1 MLINEQGIKDAVQ
14 RKQEDENHQL
24 KECKQLLLDTLNK
37 MIPFEEKFQ
46 NIFETFNYCKENKV
60 TELLPTLLDI
70 DSISTHI
77 RPDYIND
84 GNYEIIEFHTI
95 DNTVYIKWW
104 PLRKWIVIQHLNSL
118 TGLVCKLE
126 ARVHKEQ
133 LMLVNTPNSTF
144 KYIIKETSVKSF
156 LSKMPKI
163 VKKATDT
170 IINKLNA
177 IK

>member
-14 RKQEDENHQL
+14 RRQEDENHQL

-37 MIPFEEKFQ
+37 MITFEEKFQ
-46 NIFETFNYCKENKV
+46 NIFETFNYCKENRV
-60 TELLPTLLDI
+60 TDLLPTLLDVDNI
-70 DSISTHI
+70 YIHI

-84 GNYEIIEFHTI
+84 GKYEIVEFNTVN
-95 DNTVYIKWW
+95 NTVYVKWW
-104 PLRKWIVIQHLNSL
+104 PLRKWVVIQHLSAL
-118 TGLVCKLE
+118 TGVLCKLE
-126 ARVHKEQ
+126 ARVHQEQ

-156 LSKMPKI
+156 LNQMPKI

-170 IINKLNA
+170 IINKLNE

>member
-14 RKQEDENHQL
+14 RRQEDENHQL

-37 MIPFEEKFQ
+37 IIPFEEKFQ
-46 NIFETFNYCKENKV
+46 NIFETFNYCKEHKV
-60 TELLPTLLDI
+60 TDLLPILFDV
-70 DSISTHI
+70 DSICIHI

-84 GNYEIIEFHTI
+84 GNYEIVEFNMVNNI
-95 DNTVYIKWW
+95 VYVKWW
-104 PLRKWIVIQHLNSL
+104 PLRKWVVIQHLSPL
-118 TGLVCKLE
+118 TGVLCKLE
-126 ARVHKEQ
+126 ARVHQEQ

-156 LSKMPKI
+156 LNQMPKI

-170 IINKLNA
+170 IINKLNE